1 MEENFTEEN
10 TKKNKRINR
19 SLFQNWNQLK
29 VKNSPKK
36 TYILNFGPQHPA
48 AHGVLRLILQLNSEI
63 IQRMDIHI
71 GLLHRGTEKLIQ
83 TKHYIKSI
91 PYFDRLDYVSMMT
104 QEHAY
109 CLSIERLLNIQYLN
123 PELAILRV
131 LFDELTRILN
141 HMLAI
146 ACHALD
152 IGQMSAIFWAFEERE
167 KLMEFYERVSGARMH
182 AAFHKPAP
190 YFNFSTDKQLINDI
204 LFFVKDCFFTL
215 NEMHNVLTYNKIWKQ
230 RLVNIGVLSYEDC
243 RNYSLTGVMSR
254 SVGLKRDLRLAN
266 QNSYAYYKN
275 LSVKSFCGHHGD
287 SYDRFLIRMLEMGES
302 LKLINVCS
310 LMLLR
315 NFPINKNYNYT
326 ELILNKTFYKNKTNN
341 YTSMEDLIEHFIVW
355 HTGFVIPE
363 NTTTAYI
370 ESPKGEFGVILTSD
384 NTAKPFKCKIRS
396 PSYFNLQ
403 ALPKMSK
410 GHYLADLAALIG
422 TIDIVFGE
430 IDR

>member
-1 MEENFTEEN
+1 
-10 TKKNKRINR
+10 
-19 SLFQNWNQLK
+19 
-29 VKNSPKK
+29 
-36 TYILNFGPQHPA
+36 
-48 AHGVLRLILQLNSEI
+48 
-63 IQRMDIHI
+63 
-71 GLLHRGTEKLIQ
+71 
-83 TKHYIKSI
+83 
-91 PYFDRLDYVSMMT
+91 MMT

-109 CLSIERLLNIQYLN
+109 CLSIERLLNNEFLTTNTALI
-123 PELAILRV
+123 RV

-182 AAFHKPAP
+182 AAFHKPQFI
-190 YFNFSTDKQLINDI
+190 FNFTLDKQLISDI
-204 LFFVKDCFFTL
+204 LFFIKDCYITL

-254 SVGLKRDLRLAN
+254 SVGIKRDLRLAQ
-266 QNSYAYYKN
+266 QNSYAYYKYVP
-275 LSVKSFCGHHGD
+275 VKSYCGHTGD

-302 LKLINVCS
+302 LKIANFVTLR
-310 LMLLR
+310 LL
-315 NFPINKNYNYT
+315 KNQCDNNLYSK
-326 ELILNKTFYKNKTNN
+326 LVLNEHFYKTKTKN
-341 YTSMEDLIEHFIVW
+341 YTSMEDLISHFIQW
-355 HTGFVIPE
+355 HTGFTIKKNVS
-363 NTTTAYI
+363 TAYI
-370 ESPKGEFGVILTSD
+370 ESPKGEFGVILASD
-384 NTAKPFKCKIRS
+384 NSNKPARCKIRS

-403 ALPKMSK
+403 ALPKLAK

>member
-1 MEENFTEEN
+1 MT
-10 TKKNKRINR
+10 NR
-19 SLFQNWNQLK
+19 SLFQYWNQLK
-29 VKNSPKK
+29 KINNKKK
-36 TYILNFGPQHPA
+36 TFIINFGPQHPA
-48 AHGVLRLILQLNSEI
+48 AHGVLRLILQLNSEV
-63 IQRMDIHI
+63 IQRLDVHI
-71 GLLHRGTEKLIQ
+71 GLLHRGTESLIQ
-83 TKHYIKSI
+83 TKHFIKSI

-109 CLSIERLLNIQYLN
+109 CLSIERLKGNTYLSSTTS
-123 PELAILRV
+123 LVRV

-182 AAFHKPAP
+182 AAFHKPNDMFS
-190 YFNFSTDKQLINDI
+190 FNVDKQLLTDI
-204 LFFVKDCFFTL
+204 LFFVKDCYVTL

-230 RLVNIGVLSYEDC
+230 RLVNIGVLTYEDC

-254 SVGLKRDLRLAN
+254 SVGLKRDLRLAL
-266 QNSYAYYKN
+266 QNSYAFYKS
-275 LSVKSFCGHHGD
+275 LPIKSYCGHTGD

-302 LKLINVCS
+302 LRLVNLVSLKLLNTQDKYTNYS
-310 LMLLR
+310 LNITQK
-315 NFPINKNYNYT
+315 NFYNTKKSPY
-326 ELILNKTFYKNKTNN
+326 N
-341 YTSMEDLIEHFIVW
+341 SMEDLITHYLQW
-355 HTGFVIPE
+355 HTGFIVNKNI
-363 NTTTAYI
+363 NVSYI
-370 ESPKGEFGVILTSD
+370 ESPKGEFGVILLANST
-384 NTAKPFKCKIRS
+384 NTPAKCKIRS

-403 ALPKMSK
+403 ALPKLSK